1 MEKEL
6 SSDLLL
12 PEPVDKKIAVV
23 EKVAESAGMDLDI
36 AALELQVENLMIEYV
51 GQLGLQAVTV
61 MKSRLQNLPV
71 PQGLNRYHREQWKK
85 NLTMFER
92 ILNDNSSQANLDMF
106 KNIKLELMSKKL
118 NMRKNEHDTIFIKP
132 HHKTIGHVEVKAMR
146 DFKNNEVKKALD
158 QLEGGKEE
166 MLRAHGH
173 LLDSDWSY
181 LGIIS
186 LPNLPQNLKPTM
198 CRNMKLC
205 NHCADY
211 ILVGDEVNTG
221 MKFHLDS
228 HFSAYAEFADESV
241 LLDQYKKIA
250 SRLLA
255 MEHLRPPVSTVQR
268 IAGTEKEVLAGFSGK
283 GGRSVYINM
292 QVKDWPQLSCQKGKS
307 ALKKLHSKTKIPQEI
322 AYLSCQQQM
331 QTRSR
336 LGRRRGTWAPQ
347 LPSSFSHK
355 TNFRCGKRKMFY
367 SLLIIQQVGNHQMT
381 GCQDRIRFLVEFVI

>member
-1 MEKEL
+1 
-6 SSDLLL
+6 
-12 PEPVDKKIAVV
+12 
-23 EKVAESAGMDLDI
+23 
-36 AALELQVENLMIEYV
+36 
-51 GQLGLQAVTV
+51 
-61 MKSRLQNLPV
+61 
-71 PQGLNRYHREQWKK
+71 
-85 NLTMFER
+85 
-92 ILNDNSSQANLDMF
+92 
-106 KNIKLELMSKKL
+106 MS
-118 NMRKNEHDTIFIKP
+118 
-132 HHKTIGHVEVKAMR
+132 
-146 DFKNNEVKKALD
+146 
-158 QLEGGKEE
+158 
-166 MLRAHGH
+166 RAHGH

-181 LGIIS
+181 LGIIC

-198 CRNMKLC
+198 CRNMKIC

-221 MKFHLDS
+221 MKSHLNS

-347 LPSSFSHK
+347 PPSSFSHQ

-367 SLLIIQQVGNHQMT
+367 SLPIIQQVGNHQMT